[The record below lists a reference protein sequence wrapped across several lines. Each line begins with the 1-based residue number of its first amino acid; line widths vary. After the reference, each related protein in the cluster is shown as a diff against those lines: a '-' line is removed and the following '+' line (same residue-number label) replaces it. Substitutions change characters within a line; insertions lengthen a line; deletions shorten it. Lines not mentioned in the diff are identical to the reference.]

1 MATRLVCDELD
12 LDLSSLAT
20 GLVIIIVVVVGGR
33 GTLTLDAAALN
44 CTIAYSMV
52 VETGWGTFVV
62 VGDIG
67 HGGIIWG
74 SGMTQMTLLRYV
86 PMTLLLKAQG
96 CSVAKSWI
104 EVGVRGGSE

>member
-67 HGGIIWG
+67 HGGII
-74 SGMTQMTLLRYV
+74 
-86 PMTLLLKAQG
+86 
-96 CSVAKSWI
+96 
-104 EVGVRGGSE
+104 